1 MKRAVR
7 IRAAWLSGV
16 AAIALTGCGGGGG
29 GGGGGSSAPP
39 PPPPPSTFGTFSL
52 DTTSLT
58 FTSNLVST
66 PTPIQ
71 VINATATGVTAPTLF
86 IRVDIAGPAVAN
98 VTNIIVTSQT
108 TGRADVVPQVASQLG
123 IGRHTS
129 TLTVYACV
137 SSPTC
142 ATQQLA
148 GSPVTVNVT
157 YDVRGVA
164 ATPASVEYTLGPAPS
179 TADKTRSITVSGHP
193 SPTWTASAAAPWL
206 LLSPT
211 SGDTASA
218 NTITATVDETFLA
231 GHENGTYTSQITVT
245 PSVGLPL
252 TVPVT
257 LTLARTQVDFVSP
270 YAGIANTPG
279 DVIIRGMG
287 LAGVTAI
294 SFGTEPP
301 VAVTPTSDTEI
312 RVTHPALAAGTPPRA
327 SPVTYPITLVDYPA
341 AISKAALVVVNPVVY
356 PAAALE
362 LDLYAGPTAQPVAV
376 FYEAGREAIY
386 VAVDGG
392 ANRSDYLQLYFFRPG
407 FPYNF
412 EWNPEGQLDLG
423 FSTVH
428 TMAHGRDGETVAFG
442 TENIASQAVLAART
456 PSGPTTGVPF
466 GYTYALGGTS
476 DYIRSLAIANDGKA
490 ILIVANDQSAL
501 RSAYAG
507 PSRPVIGAPS
517 SGMGPPLTQLLATGN
532 ANPNLFY
539 DGVAGASGDGS
550 LLLLGSA
557 ALPPI
562 GSNLYRY
569 DASTGAL
576 SDTGIAVAVT
586 SIQLDREGTRALLN
600 ESSVYAVGASTLTA
614 QGSLP
619 IGTLAATLSA
629 DGTRAYTYDGT
640 QVLRFDVTGPT
651 PVQQAQR
658 NASGSAG
665 DPARRHVMTIS
676 PDGQTLFIAGSDSV
690 LVEPVL

>member
-1 MKRAVR
+1 
-7 IRAAWLSGV
+7 
-16 AAIALTGCGGGGG
+16 
-29 GGGGGSSAPP
+29 
-39 PPPPPSTFGTFSL
+39 
-52 DTTSLT
+52 
-58 FTSNLVST
+58 
-66 PTPIQ
+66 
-71 VINATATGVTAPTLF
+71 
-86 IRVDIAGPAVAN
+86 
-98 VTNIIVTSQT
+98 
-108 TGRADVVPQVASQLG
+108 VPQVASQLG

-164 ATPASVEYTLGPAPS
+164 ATPASVEYSLGPAPS

-211 SGDTASA
+211 NGDTASA
-218 NTITATVDETFLA
+218 NTITATLDETFLA
-231 GHENGTYTSQITVT
+231 GHENGTYTSEITVT

-270 YAGIANTPG
+270 YVAISSTPG
-279 DVIIRGMG
+279 DVIIRGAG
-287 LAGVTAI
+287 LAGVTGI
-294 SFGTEPP
+294 RFGSEPP
-301 VAVTPTSDTEI
+301 IPVTPTSDTEI
-312 RVTHPALAAGTPPRA
+312 RVTHPALAAGATPRA
-327 SPVTYPITLVDYPA
+327 SPVTYPITLVDYPS
-341 AISKAALVVVNPVVY
+341 AISKAALVVVNPVSY
-356 PAAALE
+356 PAAPLALGV
-362 LDLYAGPTAQPVAV
+362 YAGPTAQPIAV

-392 ANRSDYLQLYFFRPG
+392 ANRSDYLQLYSFRPG
-407 FPYNF
+407 FPYNY

-428 TMAHGRDGETVAFG
+428 TMALGRDGETVVFG
-442 TENIASQAVLAART
+442 TENVTPEAVLAART
-456 PSGPTTGVPF
+456 PLGPSTGTPF
-466 GYTYALGGTS
+466 GYTYSFSGTS
-476 DYIRSLAIANDGKA
+476 DYIRSLAVANDGKA

-501 RSAYAG
+501 RSAYSG

-517 SGMGPPLTQLLATGN
+517 SGMGPPLSQLLATGN
-532 ANPNLFY
+532 ANPNLFH
-539 DGVAGASGDGS
+539 DGVVGASGDGS

-557 ALPPI
+557 EPPPT

-569 DASTGAL
+569 DASTGVL
-576 SDTGIAVAVT
+576 SDTGIAVAAT

-600 ESSVYAVGASTLTA
+600 HSTVYAVSASALTA

-619 IGTLAATLSA
+619 IGTRAATFSA
-629 DGTRAYTYDGT
+629 DGTHAYTYDGT

-658 NASGSAG
+658 NASGNAG

-690 LVEPVL
+690 LVEPVP